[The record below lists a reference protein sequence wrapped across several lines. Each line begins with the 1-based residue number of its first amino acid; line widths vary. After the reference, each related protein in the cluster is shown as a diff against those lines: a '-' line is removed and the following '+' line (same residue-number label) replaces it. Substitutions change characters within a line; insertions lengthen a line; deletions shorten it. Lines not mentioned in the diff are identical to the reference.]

1 MLHTEPLTSQA
12 KCYPGLNY
20 EGIEGT
26 VLATIINKKV
36 DDVKDIVLK
45 GQRTAPLRSLSHAL
59 ERKDGRNFI
68 LECKQSSPT
77 LGDFCKDFNLDRLIS
92 CYEKSA
98 SAISVLCEKHFFK
111 GSLDY
116 LRYVK
121 EHCSLPVI
129 CKDFIISKEQID
141 EAYISGAD
149 AVLLMLSVLNK
160 EKFEELF
167 SYAHSLKMDVLTEV
181 DDRNDALYAISRK
194 IEIVGINN
202 RNLRTL
208 EVNLENA
215 RELNRLF
222 NSDEVKV
229 VSESGI
235 HTHSDLVSLNPIRN
249 FLIGSSLTVQTDVE
263 FKANSMLYGLNKLCG
278 LTTKEAVQAAVD
290 NHVAIGGLIFAK
302 KSPRFVSDDKAS
314 AFVKEFKGKI
324 RFAGVFVDAS
334 VEEMADKVK
343 TLGLDY
349 IQLHGGESIE
359 TIKTLKKLLPGTGII
374 KAFNIKSIK
383 DFDKVNE
390 YLHFADLIILDSS
403 NPGSGNSFD
412 WSLIPST
419 LDKSKCLLSGGIGK
433 DNVLKALSFNF
444 AGLDLNSKLEKTKGI
459 KDVDLIF
466 ETFRLINNF

>member
-92 CYEKSA
+92 CYEKRA

-129 CKDFIISKEQID
+129 CKDFIICKEQID
-141 EAYISGAD
+141 EAYIAGAD

-160 EKFEELF
+160 KKFEELF

-181 DDRNDALYAISRK
+181 DDKNDALYAISRK

-208 EVNLENA
+208 EVNLDNA

-235 HTHSDLVSLNPIRN
+235 HTHRDLVSLNPIRN
-249 FLIGSSLTVQTDVE
+249 FLIGSSLTAQTDVE

-324 RFAGVFVDAS
+324 RFAGVFVDAA

-466 ETFRLINNF
+466 ETFRLINNY

>member
-20 EGIEGT
+20 DGIEGT

-36 DDVKDIVLK
+36 EDVKDIVLK
-45 GQRTAPLRSLSHAL
+45 GQRTAPLRSLSNAL

-92 CYEKSA
+92 CYEKRA

-111 GSLDY
+111 GSIDY

-121 EHCSLPVI
+121 AHSSLPVI

-141 EAYISGAD
+141 EAYIAGAD

-459 KDVDLIF
+459 KDVALIF
-466 ETFRLINNF
+466 EIFRLINNY

>member
-459 KDVDLIF
+459 KDADLIF

>member
-12 KCYPGLNY
+12 KSYPGLNY
-20 EGIEGT
+20 DGIEGT

-36 DDVKDIVLK
+36 EDVKDIVLK
-45 GQRTAPLRSLSHAL
+45 GQRTAPLRSLSNAL

-92 CYEKSA
+92 CYEKRA

-121 EHCSLPVI
+121 AHSSLPVI

-141 EAYISGAD
+141 EAYIAGAD

-324 RFAGVFVDAS
+324 RFAGVFVDAA

-444 AGLDLNSKLEKTKGI
+444 AGLDLNSKLEKSKGI

>member
-12 KCYPGLNY
+12 KSYPGLNY
-20 EGIEGT
+20 DGIEGT

-36 DDVKDIVLK
+36 EDVKDIVLK
-45 GQRTAPLRSLSHAL
+45 GQRTAPLRSLSNAL

-92 CYEKSA
+92 CYEKRA

-121 EHCSLPVI
+121 AHSSLPVI

-141 EAYISGAD
+141 EAYIAGAD

-181 DDRNDALYAISRK
+181 DHRNDALYAISRK

-324 RFAGVFVDAS
+324 RFAGVFVDAA

-444 AGLDLNSKLEKTKGI
+444 AGLDLNSKLEKSKGI
-459 KDVDLIF
+459 KDVALIF
-466 ETFRLINNF
+466 ETFRLINNY